1 MIEHSSMIVSG
12 SDSIDDVTYVY
23 DDVTYVYDDV
33 TYVYDDVIVPGS
45 DSIA

>member
-1 MIEHSSMIVSG
+1 MIEHSSMIVPG
-12 SDSIDDVTYVY
+12 SDSI

>member
-33 TYVYDDVIVPGS
+33 IVPGS